1 MEKSGGTMGDG
12 PVLSV
17 LLRLGAPAMISMFF
31 QNLYSLVDTVFVSW
45 LGTHELAAMS
55 LCVPV
60 FFLAMALVKGV
71 AVGGTALMSHAR
83 GARNSNGATDTA
95 ACAMP
100 LALLILSPFFLLV
113 IPSVNA
119 WFFGFFDVEAP
130 VLIQVDRYMFWLVW
144 SFPVMGFAM
153 ICEGIHMSY
162 GNSRTP
168 MTAYI
173 IGNLANIALD
183 PLLMFTW
190 GMGIAGASL
199 ASLAGWGISGAIMWA
214 SLRQNNLDRP
224 AGRCTMAQWK
234 YTGKITAAG
243 GPVAAGMLIIP
254 FSIMGLNYV
263 LASFGPEYVGAW
275 NLSSRL
281 EQMII
286 LPLYGLS
293 CALIPFVGFNQGSG
307 NAARIREGVRTAL
320 AGSYAVLIPAAVLLW
335 VFAPEAIALFRPA
348 PEVREL
354 CTHAF
359 RLALLGYWLA
369 PFELVMNGTAQGLR
383 QSHYTL
389 IINLLRLLALRLPL
403 AFLFGRMWGGESVYA
418 SHMVSI
424 IITGTACVF
433 VLRHLMRRMS
443 RGPVKT

>member
-12 PVLSV
+12 SVFGV

-31 QNLYSLVDTVFVSW
+31 QNLYALVDTVFVSW
-45 LGTHELAAMS
+45 LGTGELAAMS

-83 GARNSNGATDTA
+83 GAKNPGGATDTA

-100 LALLILSPFFLLV
+100 LTLVILSPFYLLAV
-113 IPSVNA
+113 PAVNA
-119 WFFGFFDVEAP
+119 WFFGFFDVDRA
-130 VLIQVDRYMFWLVW
+130 VLLQVDRYMYWLVW

-162 GNSRTP
+162 GNARIP
-168 MTAYI
+168 MVAYI
-173 IGNLANIALD
+173 IGNLVNIALD
-183 PLLMFTW
+183 PFLMFFCR
-190 GMGIAGASL
+190 MGIAGASL
-199 ASLAGWGISGAIMWA
+199 ASLAGWGISGVIMWTA
-214 SLRQNNLDRP
+214 LRKKGLDRP
-224 AGRCTMAQWK
+224 SGLCSVVQWK
-234 YTGKITAAG
+234 YTGKIAAAG
-243 GPVAAGMLIIP
+243 GPIAVGMMIIP

-263 LASFGPEYVGAW
+263 LAPFGPAYVGAW

-286 LPLYGLS
+286 LPLYGLA
-293 CALIPFVGFNQGSG
+293 CALIPFVGFNQGAG
-307 NAARIREGVRTAL
+307 NTGRIREGIRAAL
-320 AGSYAVLIPAAVLLW
+320 TGSYAVLIPAAALMWLY
-335 VFAPEAIALFRPA
+335 APEIISLFRPE
-348 PEVREL
+348 PEVLLL
-354 CTHAF
+354 CVHAF

-389 IINLLRLLALRLPL
+389 IINLLRLVALRLPL
-403 AFLFGRMWGGESVYA
+403 AVLFSRVWGGESVYA

-424 IITGTACVF
+424 IVTGFVCVF
-433 VLRHLMRRMS
+433 ILRHLMHRMN
-443 RGPVKT
+443 RHPGKP